1 MPNLTR
7 RGGVWHYSF
16 NVEGSRF
23 RFSARTAD
31 KELAA
36 DIAIKHELRERRA
49 VVHGPESVT
58 TFTEAVAL
66 YVDAG
71 KDSRYVLKALDWF
84 KDTRLALIT
93 PPMVREAAERLYPGT
108 GPATRN
114 RQGIA
119 PIQAIINHA
128 ADKGL
133 CQPLRVRRLPVE
145 RIQRPAGT
153 KEWLAAFQ
161 AGARKRGN
169 EHIAALARFMFE
181 TGARIGQAT
190 DLTWDDL
197 HLSEGFAVLRTG
209 KTGRGGPKRSERRAW
224 LTPAMMSEIANFK
237 RRHPTKVFGYASR
250 RTIYRAWDGAIA
262 AAGIEPLTSH
272 EAGRHGF
279 GTEMVV
285 RHGVDVATAAEA
297 GGWKSKRL
305 MLATYVSGNR
315 DRDVINRVFAKPRTQ
330 RKRNT

>member
-1 MPNLTR
+1 MPNLIK

-16 NVEGSRF
+16 NVERERF

-36 DIAIKHELRERRA
+36 DIAIKHELRQRRA
-49 VVHGPESVT
+49 AVHGPESVT
-58 TFTEAVAL
+58 TFSEAVGL
-66 YVDAG
+66 YLDAG

-84 KDTRLALIT
+84 RDTRLAAIT
-93 PPMVREAAERLYPGT
+93 PPMVREAAQKLYPGT
-108 GPATRN
+108 GPATLN

-133 CQPLRVRRLPVE
+133 CPRLYVRRFPVE
-145 RIQRPAGT
+145 KVNRPAGS
-153 KEWLAAFQ
+153 KAWLAAFQ
-161 AGARKRGN
+161 EAARGLGN
-169 EHIAALARFMFE
+169 ERIAAMARFMFE
-181 TGARIGQAT
+181 TGARIGQALE
-190 DLTWDDL
+190 LTWDDL
-197 HLSEGFAVLRTG
+197 RLAEGFAVLRTG

-224 LTPAMMSEIANFK
+224 MTPAMVSEIANLST
-237 RRHPTKVFGYASR
+237 RHPIKVFGYASR
-250 RTIYRAWDGAIA
+250 RTIYRAWA
-262 AAGIEPLTSH
+262 AAVEHARIEPLTTH

-285 RHGVDVATAAEA
+285 RNGIDVATAAEA

-305 MLATYVSGNR
+305 MLDTYVSGNTE
-315 DRDVINRVFAKPRTQ
+315 RDVINRVFGKPRTQ
-330 RKRNT
+330 RKRKA